1 MANTRKN
8 EISTINKI
16 RFDPTN
22 PCEDDIDIRDIAHAL
37 SMMTRAN
44 GHFTEFYSVARHSV
58 NCALDILG
66 AGGFLLTNY
75 QIELTDY
82 FKNEESIVYYEDMYD
97 CCKKA
102 EYYLLHEDKR
112 RQIAAK
118 GHELVS
124 KKHSYINRVKY
135 ILDVI
140 GKMS

>member
-58 NCALDILG
+58 NCALEATARG
-66 AGGFLLTNY
+66 Y
-75 QIELTDY
+75 
-82 FKNEESIVYYEDMYD
+82 
-97 CCKKA
+97 
-102 EYYLLHEDKR
+102 
-112 RQIAAK
+112 
-118 GHELVS
+118 S
-124 KKHSYINRVKY
+124 KKGRAFLPFARRRRKLYRRYDKTSENALSAVFRI
-135 ILDVI
+135 
-140 GKMS
+140 

>member
-1 MANTRKN
+1 MNDMPKVFN
-8 EISTINKI
+8 NSSINLNMTIRNI
-16 RFDPTN
+16 RTGIPL
-22 PCEDDIDIRDIAHAL
+22 R
-37 SMMTRAN
+37 
-44 GHFTEFYSVARHSV
+44 VW
-58 NCALDILG
+58 DILG

-102 EYYLLHEDKR
+102 EYYLLHEDER

>member
-58 NCALDILG
+58 NCALDNGTRIFKKG
-66 AGGFLLTNY
+66 RAFLPFARQRRKLY
-75 QIELTDY
+75 RR
-82 FKNEESIVYYEDMYD
+82 YD
-97 CCKKA
+97 KTSENA
-102 EYYLLHEDKR
+102 LSAVFR
-112 RQIAAK
+112 I
-118 GHELVS
+118 
-124 KKHSYINRVKY
+124 
-135 ILDVI
+135 
-140 GKMS
+140 